1 MCILFTCQLTQAACG
16 DKYDSNKY
24 VDKMQKK
31 KKEREK
37 RTNLALQSTLG
48 KLIGKLGGDSL
59 RYSAVNFVVQK
70 GRYDSG

>member
-37 RTNLALQSTLG
+37 RTNLALRSTLG

-59 RYSAVNFVVQK
+59 RIPRVQK
-70 GRYDSG
+70 GRYDRG

>member
-31 KKEREK
+31 DKCCSSV
-37 RTNLALQSTLG
+37 N
-48 KLIGKLGGDSL
+48 IGEADWDARRDSL
-59 RYSAVNFVVQK
+59 QYSKSTK